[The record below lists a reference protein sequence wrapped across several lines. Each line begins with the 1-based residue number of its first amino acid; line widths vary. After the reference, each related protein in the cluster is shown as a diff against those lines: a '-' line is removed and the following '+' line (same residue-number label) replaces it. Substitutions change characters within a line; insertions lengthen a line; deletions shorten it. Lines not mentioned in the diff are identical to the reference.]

1 MGIKSIEGARARGEV
16 DWKRFL
22 ATGSPR
28 EVLARLVDGDPL
40 GVRTLVAERLSG
52 SRRLLDAERVTL
64 RTLAGVAR
72 FACRYRGRPVFSAWL
87 KERCDEAIVDVLQEE
102 REAAASSVKLA
113 SDPSE
118 AFTLLAEPL
127 GIDAHDARRACVALH
142 DCTFEE
148 RDAFFALVLEAR
160 SLDEVAADRDCEPT
174 LLARRARHVLL
185 TILNPEARKLEILP

>member
-1 MGIKSIEGARARGEV
+1 MSGELVGATPRRGAV
-16 DWKRFL
+16 DWRRFL

-40 GVRTLVAERLSG
+40 GVRALVAERLNT

-64 RTLAGVAR
+64 RTLARVAR
-72 FACRYRGRPVFSAWL
+72 FACRYRGRPEFETWL
-87 KERCDEAIVDVLQEE
+87 VERCDEAIDDILDEE
-102 REAAASSVKLA
+102 REAAASSFA
-113 SDPSE
+113 SEPSE

-127 GIDAHDARRACVALH
+127 GIEAQVARRACVAVN

-160 SLDEVAADRDCEPT
+160 PLDQVAQDKDCEPT
-174 LLARRARHVLL
+174 LLARRARRVLL
-185 TILNPEARKLEILP
+185 AILRPEARDLEVLP